1 MLLDLL
7 SSSRSAAAAAALTG
21 VHPCKDELLTELA
34 CSRRSAEALSLSRDM
49 SSSDHAMSPCAPG
62 AEEAAH
68 PVSGHGQ
75 GTGFEPPRAL
85 LDLLSS
91 SRAAAPAA
99 PPTGPRPCQDMRR
112 VELPLV
118 RGSYGAGEGMP
129 ERAPK
134 KAPPQALQ
142 QQPAAAGERTP
153 RQGGSAGEPA
163 AAARAVMKRLLESP
177 AAQQARP
184 TKTRRGEPGVLVSL
198 VRGSSGE
205 GEGGIHTDVSI
216 MQFNINKY

>member
-1 MLLDLL
+1 MPPRDLGEAHPPCDRHRQSSSAHALKWQAMSRPEAFLDLL

-118 RGSYGAGEGMP
+118 RGSYGDGAGMP
-129 ERAPK
+129 EGHPSKLPMPAQKHRMPCSSRRQQGNAHLGRVAAPVS
-134 KAPPQALQ
+134 QRRLR
-142 QQPAAAGERTP
+142 ERC
-153 RQGGSAGEPA
+153 
-163 AAARAVMKRLLESP
+163 
-177 AAQQARP
+177 
-184 TKTRRGEPGVLVSL
+184 
-198 VRGSSGE
+198 
-205 GEGGIHTDVSI
+205 
-216 MQFNINKY
+216 